1 MKLLDKESRRRGDK
15 SGGVR
20 PTSPQDYSD
29 NEGAGDGDDHPR
41 RSLSDGEEGSSTAQR
56 GRGKRARSRSGGR
69 RPTVFRGFSAGSVDG
84 PEADED
90 EDGNEAVSTAL
101 LSQSIVSDTA
111 LGRPLS
117 PVASRGTHRRW
128 PSFLSAKSRAS
139 SQQVVNDEGER
150 PQLTRI
156 VLVERVKEVR
166 GRRGWLR
173 W

>member
-20 PTSPQDYSD
+20 LTSPQDYSD

-41 RSLSDGEEGSSTAQR
+41 RSLSDGEEGFSTAQR
-56 GRGKRARSRSGGR
+56 GRGKRARSGGR
-69 RPTVFRGFSAGSVDG
+69 RPTVFRSFSAGPVDG
-84 PEADED
+84 SEVDED
-90 EDGNEAVSTAL
+90 EDGNVDVSTAL